1 MDVSW
6 KTGTGPNK
14 AFSEAWAAIISE
26 RIPRDFIILPPQ
38 RYLWVN
44 NAEGLSYQIE
54 LYK

>member
-26 RIPRDFIILPPQ
+26 RIPRDFITLTSH
-38 RYLWVN
+38 RRRARL
-44 NAEGLSYQIE
+44 GG
-54 LYK
+54 